1 VNTWDAWYRGR
12 SVLVVG
18 GLGFVGVN
26 LSRRLVACGATIRV
40 VTPSRAVHDAGAAEL
55 EAYGAR
61 ILEAD
66 VRDAGSM
73 REAVAGSDVVFCLA
87 GRSGAVRSLEDPFTD
102 LDVNCRGALV
112 LLEAMRAAS
121 PSAKLVFPGSRLEY
135 GRVDALPV
143 AEDAPMSPL
152 CMHAVHKMAV
162 EQYIAI
168 YGRLY
173 GLRSTVVRL
182 TNPYGGGQ
190 PAGRVAYGIVNRMI
204 ELALENH
211 PLPVYGDGAQ
221 RRDYIYIDDVV
232 DALIAIGASA
242 ATDGHVYNLGSGVGT
257 SFVDMAR
264 TVVELVGAGQIVF
277 EPWPALAGQIETGDF
292 VADISRLS
300 HALGWQ
306 PATAL
311 AAGLRKTIDSCRSVR
326 LQHAVRSAGL

>member
-1 VNTWDAWYRGR
+1 MTTWDSWYRGR

-26 LSRRLVACGATIRV
+26 LSRRLVASGATIRI
-40 VTPSRAVHDAGAAEL
+40 VTPRRAAHDAGAAEM
-55 EAYGAR
+55 EAAGAQVV
-61 ILEAD
+61 EAD

-73 REAVAGSDVVFCLA
+73 REAVAGCDVVFDLA

-112 LLEAMRAAS
+112 LLEALRTAS
-121 PSAKLVFPGSRLEY
+121 PLAKLVFPGSRLEY
-135 GRVDALPV
+135 GRVDVIPV
-143 AEDAPMSPL
+143 SEDAPMSPL

-168 YGRLY
+168 YGQLY
-173 GLRSTVVRL
+173 GVRSTVVRL
-182 TNPYGGGQ
+182 TNPYGAGQ

-232 DALIAIGASA
+232 DALIGIGASP

-264 TVVELVGAGQIVF
+264 TVVELVGAGRVVF
-277 EPWPALAGQIETGDF
+277 EPWPALAGRIETGDF
-292 VADISRLS
+292 VADISRLAG
-300 HALGWQ
+300 ALGWR
-306 PATAL
+306 PPTPL
-311 AAGLRKTIDSCRSVR
+311 ADGLQKTIDSCRSVR
-326 LQHAVRSAGL
+326 LQADPAGTSG

>member
-1 VNTWDAWYRGR
+1 VKTWDTWYRGR

-18 GLGFVGVN
+18 GLGFVGIN
-26 LSRRLVACGATIRV
+26 LSRRLLGLGATIRI
-40 VTPSRAVHDAGAAEL
+40 VTPRRAAHDAEAVGL
-55 EAYGAR
+55 ESLGAR

-66 VRDAGSM
+66 VREAGPM
-73 REAVAGSDVVFCLA
+73 REAVAGSDVVFNLA

-112 LLEAMRAAS
+112 LLEAMRTAS
-121 PSAKLVFPGSRLEY
+121 PLAKLVFPGSRLEY
-135 GRVDALPV
+135 GRVDAVPV
-143 AEDAPMSPL
+143 SEDAPMSPL
-152 CMHAVHKMAV
+152 CMHAVHKRAV

-168 YGRLY
+168 YRQLY

-182 TNPYGGGQ
+182 TNPYGAGQ
-190 PAGRVAYGIVNRMI
+190 PAGRVAYGIINRMI

-232 DALIAIGASA
+232 DALTGIGASTV
-242 ATDGHVYNLGSGVGT
+242 TDGQVYNLGSGVGT

-264 TVVELVGAGQIVF
+264 TVVELVGSGRVVF

-292 VADISRLS
+292 VADISRLAS
-300 HALGWQ
+300 ALGWQ
-306 PATAL
+306 PTTPL
-311 AAGLRKTIDSCRSVR
+311 VDGLRKTIDGCRSVR
-326 LQHAVRSAGL
+326 LQADPAGTSG